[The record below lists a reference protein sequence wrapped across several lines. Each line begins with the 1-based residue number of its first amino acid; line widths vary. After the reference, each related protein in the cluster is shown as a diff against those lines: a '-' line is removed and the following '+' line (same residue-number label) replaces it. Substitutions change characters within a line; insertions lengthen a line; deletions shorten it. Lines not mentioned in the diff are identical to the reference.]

1 MSQALIRFLDY
12 RWSCR
17 RCHRISSFL
26 RKTRWIFPHFL
37 ILILLQTKW
46 ISKDTLLTN
55 KITQV
60 YFHKTETFFFDSQ
73 CFKIPQKVTF
83 YNIASEASYFYV
95 LPINLWFLTFFM
107 ILKIDFFFTVG
118 LNYANKRR
126 YANTQAIVM
135 SEFVQPRLVCVFTT
149 LWPRRIIS
157 FSIVAFVC
165 VFEYFKSLTR
175 PFYFVERFSS
185 LLRIVFAAC
194 RKKGMKMTNLVV
206 NL

>member
-1 MSQALIRFLDY
+1 MVIFFSATHCTIPRRCVSLTMSQALIRFLDY
-12 RWSCR
+12 RWSC

-107 ILKIDFFFTVG
+107 ILKIDFFYGRTKLRKQTQIRKHANNSNVG
-118 LNYANKRR
+118 
-126 YANTQAIVM
+126 I
-135 SEFVQPRLVCVFTT
+135 CTT
-149 LWPRRIIS
+149 S
-157 FSIVAFVC
+157 TS
-165 VFEYFKSLTR
+165 
-175 PFYFVERFSS
+175 
-185 LLRIVFAAC
+185 LRIYD
-194 RKKGMKMTNLVV
+194 TLTS
-206 NL
+206 